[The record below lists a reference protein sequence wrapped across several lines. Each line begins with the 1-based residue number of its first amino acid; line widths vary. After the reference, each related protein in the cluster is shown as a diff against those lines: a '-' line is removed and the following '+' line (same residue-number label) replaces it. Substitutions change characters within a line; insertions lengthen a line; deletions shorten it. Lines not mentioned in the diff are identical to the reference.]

1 MKYDPNVYG
10 YVNGK
15 PTYSRDEFIFTV
27 RGFGPIENDADLLA
41 FAEKVTSRWY
51 NAGWHQTFATYY
63 LSDYALSEPG
73 RSLTVKEFNRL
84 KELQQAAREAEKAAD
99 DAREWKLHQTIYWA
113 DNSVEEIWIDK
124 NGAMPKAST
133 PCCRSPAV
141 RNPAATVCLSRARR
155 APARPTSPLPSPT
168 T

>member
-10 YVNGK
+10 YANGK

-124 NGAMPKAST
+124 NGATKSIM
-133 PCCRSPAV
+133 
-141 RNPAATVCLSRARR
+141 TVGPHGDAC
-155 APARPTSPLPSPT
+155 
-168 T
+168 

>member
-27 RGFGPIENDADLLA
+27 RSFGPIENDADLLA

-51 NAGWHQTFATYY
+51 NAGWHQTFTTYY

-73 RSLTVKEFNRL
+73 LQPDREGV
-84 KELQQAAREAEKAAD
+84 QQAE
-99 DAREWKLHQTIYWA
+99 
-113 DNSVEEIWIDK
+113 
-124 NGAMPKAST
+124 G
-133 PCCRSPAV
+133 
-141 RNPAATVCLSRARR
+141 
-155 APARPTSPLPSPT
+155 APAGGSRSREGSGRRPRVETSSDDLLGRQQRRGNLRSTRTVT
-168 T
+168 TKSIMTVGPHGDAC

>member
-27 RGFGPIENDADLLA
+27 RGFGPLENDADLLA

-51 NAGWHQTFATYY
+51 NAGWHQTFTTYY

-124 NGAMPKAST
+124 NGATKSVM
-133 PCCRSPAV
+133 
-141 RNPAATVCLSRARR
+141 TVGPHGDAC
-155 APARPTSPLPSPT
+155 
-168 T
+168 

>member
-10 YVNGK
+10 YVSGK
-15 PTYSRDEFIFTV
+15 PTYSRDEFIFAV

-124 NGAMPKAST
+124 NGATKSIM
-133 PCCRSPAV
+133 
-141 RNPAATVCLSRARR
+141 TVGPHGDAC
-155 APARPTSPLPSPT
+155 
-168 T
+168 

>member
-27 RGFGPIENDADLLA
+27 RGFGPVEND
-41 FAEKVTSRWY
+41 
-51 NAGWHQTFATYY
+51 AGWHQTFATYY

-124 NGAMPKAST
+124 NGATKSIM
-133 PCCRSPAV
+133 
-141 RNPAATVCLSRARR
+141 TVGPHGDAC
-155 APARPTSPLPSPT
+155 
-168 T
+168 